1 MNDFWAIIPARYGS
15 TRFPGKPLAI
25 IFDKPMIIHVLD
37 NISKSEI
44 SNIFVA
50 TDNEVIYDIVNK
62 HDYNAIMTNIEHKN
76 GSERVNEAANILKI
90 PDDDFII
97 NIQGDEPFISY
108 NLINDLKNFVIDKNI
123 NLATAATNFNDFED
137 LFSPNNIK
145 VVTNKNSK
153 ALYFSRSIIPYN
165 RDKNHDEWLNVY
177 PYKKHIGIYVYQK
190 LLLEKLISLN
200 TTLLEQTEQ
209 LEQLRWLDHGYE
221 IYVMDTD
228 YQSVSVNTPEDIK
241 KIELLR

>member
-25 IFDKPMIIHVLD
+25 IFDKPMIINVLD

-228 YQSVSVNTPEDIK
+228 YQSVSVDTPEDIK

>member
-165 RDKNHDEWLNVY
+165 RDKNHYEWLNVY

-228 YQSVSVNTPEDIK
+228 YQSVSVDTPEDIK

>member
-228 YQSVSVNTPEDIK
+228 YQSVSVDTPEDIK

>member
-1 MNDFWAIIPARYGS
+1 
-15 TRFPGKPLAI
+15 
-25 IFDKPMIIHVLD
+25 MIIHVLD

-177 PYKKHIGIYVYQK
+177 PYKSI
-190 LLLEKLISLN
+190 
-200 TTLLEQTEQ
+200 
-209 LEQLRWLDHGYE
+209 
-221 IYVMDTD
+221 
-228 YQSVSVNTPEDIK
+228 
-241 KIELLR
+241 